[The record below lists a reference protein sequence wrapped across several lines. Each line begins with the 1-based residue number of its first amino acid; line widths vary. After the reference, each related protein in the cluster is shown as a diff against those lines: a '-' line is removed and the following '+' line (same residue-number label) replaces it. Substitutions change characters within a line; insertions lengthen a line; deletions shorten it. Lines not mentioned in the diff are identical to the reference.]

1 MAVNPVKRR
10 GGSVV
15 HNSVWNT
22 PNKKKVIEMF
32 AGGATVVEVCRFLG
46 IHKATFYRW
55 LKDERKGDFQRTV
68 ELGIQASEAHWIQV
82 GRDNLENKSFNTS
95 LYAFMM
101 VNKFNYR
108 STYSKQEVD
117 KTETK
122 NAIMAMAYNAK
133 QLNMTDYEIKNEFI
147 TGYNGSFNIQ
157 NVQSSGTFQNIKQQL
172 RQNAATYMIK
182 LDDTA
187 LTDYAN
193 KIYLGKATYEGIT
206 AGHAQAVMETEPALK
221 SLVEQGYTPSAY
233 FSTYSNA
240 ASQLLGRNVDFLGVD
255 NKMFRHI
262 KDSMQ
267 NNDGLNRP
275 MTRGEFERYV
285 RATPEWDYSDNA
297 RDEAYSTVDTL
308 LNSFGVKV

>member
-22 PNKKKVIEMF
+22 HNKKKVIEMF

-82 GRDNLENKSFNTS
+82 GRDNLEHKSFNTS

-122 NAIMAMAYNAK
+122 KTTVEVKKAVDVESIIDK
-133 QLNMTDYEIKNEFI
+133 LNE
-147 TGYNGSFNIQ
+147 S
-157 NVQSSGTFQNIKQQL
+157 
-172 RQNAATYMIK
+172 
-182 LDDTA
+182 
-187 LTDYAN
+187 
-193 KIYLGKATYEGIT
+193 
-206 AGHAQAVMETEPALK
+206 MEEK
-221 SLVEQGYTPSAY
+221 
-233 FSTYSNA
+233 
-240 ASQLLGRNVDFLGVD
+240 
-255 NKMFRHI
+255 
-262 KDSMQ
+262 
-267 NNDGLNRP
+267 
-275 MTRGEFERYV
+275 
-285 RATPEWDYSDNA
+285 PE
-297 RDEAYSTVDTL
+297 L
-308 LNSFGVKV
+308 LN